1 MSKSS
6 MIQKKDGVRK
16 IQINYSVF
24 IYIEAKINYFNLLW
38 WSFSLQKIV
47 IFQLQICFT
56 V

>member
-6 MIQKKDGVRK
+6 MIQKDGVRK
-16 IQINYSVF
+16 IQMNYSVF
-24 IYIEAKINYFNLLW
+24 VSPEAKINYFNLLW
-38 WSFSLQKIV
+38 WCFSLQKIE

>member
-1 MSKSS
+1 MSKRS
-6 MIQKKDGVRK
+6 MIQKDGVRK

-24 IYIEAKINYFNLLW
+24 FISPEAKINYFNLLW
-38 WSFSLQKIV
+38 WSFRLHKIE